1 MVAPFLA
8 PGGELAPHS
17 CSPNLHFPV
26 AATSHG
32 RQPSAMDA
40 EPPLFSAFLY
50 SPCVAV
56 RVRCL
61 YKCSRGVTC
70 HGQPFWRRRMF
81 DVLCIPSTTPST
93 IGEEETEH
101 VVVMVAALLLSSW
114 SLHQRR
120 VAEQWNQNTG
130 HFPTSRLDAIQ
141 LISSLRYCNGRD
153 CSYVLL
159 VLFRLYGQRN
169 RSYYTREI
177 EDTILLALQKP
188 EVYDDIARATCCKF
202 GIDRPQVVPVQG
214 LPQV

>member
-1 MVAPFLA
+1 
-8 PGGELAPHS
+8 
-17 CSPNLHFPV
+17 
-26 AATSHG
+26 
-32 RQPSAMDA
+32 MDA

-56 RVRCL
+56 RVR
-61 YKCSRGVTC
+61 RDGA
-70 HGQPFWRRRMF
+70 RRRHGCSF
-81 DVLCIPSTTPST
+81 AF
-93 IGEEETEH
+93 
-101 VVVMVAALLLSSW
+101 VVVEPPPAPCSI
-114 SLHQRR
+114 Q
-120 VAEQWNQNTG
+120 EQWNQNTG

-177 EDTILLALQKP
+177 EDTILLASQKP
-188 EVYDDIARATCCKF
+188 EVYDDIARDTCCKF

-214 LPQV
+214 LPQVKGWENVECFFRYYFLEPYLNTTPLKKNEGRTLESWGFELLEVPHKKGGTGPSSDVAA